1 MPRVKLDH
9 CVVAVSD
16 WARSNEFYAR
26 VLGAEVVPACGR
38 RAIVNAR
45 IAHREHADQSIVN
58 GKIGIVNAR
67 IGHREQQD
75 RSS

>member
-1 MPRVKLDH
+1 
-9 CVVAVSD
+9 
-16 WARSNEFYAR
+16 
-26 VLGAEVVPACGR
+26 
-38 RAIVNAR
+38 VNAR

-58 GKIGIVNAR
+58 GKIGLVNAR